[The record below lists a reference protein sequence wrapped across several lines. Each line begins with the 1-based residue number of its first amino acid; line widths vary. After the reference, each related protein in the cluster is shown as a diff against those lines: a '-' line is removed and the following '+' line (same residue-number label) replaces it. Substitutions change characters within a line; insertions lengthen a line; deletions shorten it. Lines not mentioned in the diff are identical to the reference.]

1 MEFLGETRLMPQD
14 VDFPDTFSFV
24 KIVPETKYEND
35 EPIGEYI
42 EDGIRIKVSPG
53 HNTYFKGSVM
63 NFRAYKDKLTFAILT
78 RDDEIY
84 NLNSDEVIF
93 IEVDKVPGRVINQNL
108 ENIGD
113 AEENELI
120 EELRRKPSLVK
131 KIPQV
136 LWDRTNF
143 QRKIVSANLKL
154 DGKYIPQNVKTMARM
169 RRNNSVSNKTGTL
182 DTDLLP
188 DGPLSDIN
196 KYLGIET
203 PQGLDAARLKV
214 APRAPPQENA
224 RSKGWLSRMFGKG
237 VTRNRTR
244 RFKK

>member
-1 MEFLGETRLMPQD
+1 MAFLGETRLMPED
-14 VDFPDTFSFV
+14 SDFPDTFSFV
-24 KIVPETKYEND
+24 KIIPETKYEND

-42 EDGIRIKVSPG
+42 EDTTRIKVSPG
-53 HNTYFKGSVM
+53 HNTYFKGSVI
-63 NFRAYKDKLTFAILT
+63 NFRSYKDKLTFTILAP
-78 RDDEIY
+78 DNEIY
-84 NLNSDEVIF
+84 DLNSDEVIF
-93 IEVDKVPGRVINQNL
+93 IEVDKVPGKVINPNL

-120 EELRRKPSLVK
+120 EELRRDPSLTK

-154 DGKYIPQNVKTMARM
+154 NGKYVPQNVKTMARM
-169 RRNNSVSNKTGTL
+169 RRNDSVANKTGIL

-188 DGPLSDIN
+188 DGPLSNIN
-196 KYLGIET
+196 EMLGLKA
-203 PQGLDAARLKV
+203 PPGLDKARLEKIS
-214 APRAPPQENA
+214 R
-224 RSKGWLSRMFGKG
+224 RKGGRK
-237 VTRNRTR
+237 RTR